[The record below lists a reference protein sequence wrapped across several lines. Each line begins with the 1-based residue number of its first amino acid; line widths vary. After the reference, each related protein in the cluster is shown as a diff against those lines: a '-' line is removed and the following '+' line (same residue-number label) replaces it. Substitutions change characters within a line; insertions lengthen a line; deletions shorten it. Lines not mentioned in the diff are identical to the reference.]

1 MGYSED
7 IDKCLDMLNNDRLKK
22 VYDNPAKTRLLSVKL
37 KAKLQQKNT
46 RKHIL
51 LVSLQDKYMALPKS
65 TNYQKLSQLKI
76 FCCD

>member
-37 KAKLQQKNT
+37 KAKLQKKNT

-76 FCCD
+76 FRCD

>member
-37 KAKLQQKNT
+37 KAKLQKKNT

-65 TNYQKLSQLKI
+65 TNY
-76 FCCD
+76 